1 MKKYRIALG
10 ALMTECNHLGGQ
22 PTDIARFELY
32 ELHRGEEIFI
42 APSGPVQ
49 GMIGVLRARDV
60 KIAPLIVAT
69 TCPGGPLTSECYV
82 QLKSEM
88 LEHLRASLPVDGVL
102 LSLHG
107 SVAAEDVGDV
117 EGDLMHA
124 VREIVGASTPVV
136 ATLDTHAHVTQ
147 KMVENADALLGFAH
161 YPHTDTQNTGE
172 RGANLVL
179 DILEKNLKPT
189 MAMAKV
195 PLMVSGVMGTTEGD
209 GPFADVMRLAKSFES
224 CAGVLSTSSFLV
236 HPYLDLENM
245 GGGGLVITN
254 NDAAQAESMAR
265 EITELYWQN
274 RFALEPEIY
283 KPRQAIE
290 LGLQINGGP
299 ILLVETADCSG
310 GGASGDSV
318 QTLRTLI
325 EMDLDAVSYAPVVD
339 PEAAQLCH
347 RAGEGAEIEIEI
359 GHKLDT
365 KWDKPLRVKGRVLRV
380 GDGRFIYS
388 GGNWGGLEGEMGDCA
403 VLQIGAVRTLI
414 TTNATY
420 DWADEQFQ
428 AMGLHPRDAKF
439 IVVKNPMNYR
449 IGYAGISRAEFIL
462 DTPGP
467 TPATMKGVHY
477 KNIARP
483 YYPADE
489 DIPGLQPT
497 ILKRNATP

>member
-10 ALMTECNHLGGQ
+10 SLMTECNHLGGQ

-32 ELHRGEEIFI
+32 ELHRGGEIFQT
-42 APSGPVQ
+42 PSGPVA
-49 GMIGVLRARDV
+49 GMIGVLRARHAE
-60 KIAPLIVAT
+60 IAPLIVAT
-69 TCPGGPLTSECYV
+69 TCPGGPLTSECYA

-88 LEHLRASLPVDGVL
+88 LERLRAALPVDGVV

-107 SVAAEDVGDV
+107 SATAEDVGDL
-117 EGDLMHA
+117 EGDLLQA
-124 VREIVGASTPVV
+124 VREIVGASPPVV
-136 ATLDTHAHVTQ
+136 ATLDTHGHVTQ
-147 KMVENADALLGFAH
+147 KMVENADALLGFAK

-172 RGANLVL
+172 RGANLLL
-179 DILEKNLKPT
+179 DILEKKLKPT
-189 MAMAKV
+189 MAMVKA
-195 PLMVSGVMGTTEGD
+195 PMMVSGVMGTTEGD
-209 GPFADVMRLAKSFES
+209 GAFADVMRLAKSLEGRE
-224 CAGVLSTSSFLV
+224 GVLSTSSFLV

-254 NDAAQAESMAR
+254 DNIAQAEKMAR

-274 RFALEPEIY
+274 RFALEPELY
-283 KPRQAIE
+283 KPREAIE
-290 LGLQINGGP
+290 RGLQIDGGP
-299 ILLVETADCSG
+299 ILLVECADCSG

-325 EMDLDAVSYAPVVD
+325 EMDLSEVSYAPVVD
-339 PEAAQLCH
+339 PEAARLCH
-347 RAGEGAEIEIEI
+347 QVGEGAEVEIKI

-380 GDGRFIYS
+380 GDGHFIYS

-403 VLQIGAVRTLI
+403 VLQVGAARVLI

-449 IGYAGISRAEFIL
+449 VGYTGISHAEFIL

-467 TPATMKGVHY
+467 TPATMKGVNY

-489 DIPGLQPT
+489 NIPDLEFAV
-497 ILKRNATP
+497 LKRRQA